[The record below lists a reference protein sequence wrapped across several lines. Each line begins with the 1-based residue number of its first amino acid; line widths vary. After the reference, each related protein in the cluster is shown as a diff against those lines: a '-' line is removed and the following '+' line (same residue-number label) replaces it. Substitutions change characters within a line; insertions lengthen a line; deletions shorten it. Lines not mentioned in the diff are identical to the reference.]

1 MTPLERK
8 IIRRAAEIVAATD
21 TTCITAISDASGK
34 ALDKRRNFWAY
45 FKLRASF
52 RDFYDQFGCPFCSW
66 QGDPEELRTIRVLL
80 LETFLIFDGRLG

>member
-21 TTCITAISDASGK
+21 TTCITAISDAS
-34 ALDKRRNFWAY
+34 DKHRSFWAY
-45 FKLRASF
+45 FELRDSF
-52 RDFYDQFGCPFCSW
+52 RSFYDQFGCPFSNW

-80 LETFLIFDGRLG
+80 LETFLIFDGELG

>member
-45 FKLRASF
+45 IKLRDSF
-52 RDFYDQFGCPFCSW
+52 RDFYDQFGCPFSNW

-80 LETFLIFDGRLG
+80 LETFLIFDGELG

>member
-34 ALDKRRNFWAY
+34 ALDGRRNYGAY
-45 FKLRASF
+45 IKLRHSF
-52 RDFYDQFGCPFCSW
+52 RDFYDQFGCPFRGW

-80 LETFLIFDGRLG
+80 LETFLIFDGELK

>member
-21 TTCITAISDASGK
+21 TTCITAISDA
-34 ALDKRRNFWAY
+34 LDKSRNYWVY
-45 FKLRASF
+45 IKLCYSF
-52 RDFYDQFGCPFCSW
+52 RDFYDQFGCPFSNW

-80 LETFLIFDGRLG
+80 LETFLIFDGRLD